1 MIWSHLI
8 LPCLNHFLFLL
19 ATCQTGHETTGW
31 INGLKGNSTGNHA
44 AVNTIFVFLSRGVR
58 LDFPTKQLIETYLT
72 GAKRREFSG
81 MIHFITSNNHPSN
94 PQQPIHSLRFLR
106 LAPVSIETTETWCR
120 QKRIDTVFTRVQF
133 SGWHDITCQ
142 STHFQRTKVPNLRVI
157 LDAQVWFQKKLQ
169 YIIYYSIILVYSV
182 LTKKTLRK
190 PATKFQ
196 HRSFFTRNTILK
208 RQCGASPT
216 V

>member
-81 MIHFITSNNHPSN
+81 MIHFISSNNHPSN

-106 LAPVSIETTETWCR
+106 LAPVSIETTETWCS
-120 QKRIDTVFTRVQF
+120 QKRIDTVFTSRVQF

-182 LTKKTLRK
+182 LRK
-190 PATKFQ
+190 PSGNQ
-196 HRSFFTRNTILK
+196 
-208 RQCGASPT
+208 QCGASPT